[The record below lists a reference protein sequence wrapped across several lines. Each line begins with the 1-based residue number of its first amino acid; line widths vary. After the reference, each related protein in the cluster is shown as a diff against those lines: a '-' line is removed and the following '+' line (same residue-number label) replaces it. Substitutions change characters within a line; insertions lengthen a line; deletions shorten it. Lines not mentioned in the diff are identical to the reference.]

1 MRPIKQLWST
11 IPGSLLALILVV
23 VLSGT
28 RACPSAQCSCQQH
41 NGRFIIKCS
50 DRDMD
55 AVPAFTAED
64 TIYDELTLA
73 NNRISTVPD
82 DAFKGL
88 NIKYLDLSN
97 NPIDSVA
104 VSAFRG
110 LEALTT
116 TLVLHVNRMTELPTE
131 ALSTLG
137 NLQSLELKGFAMSNL
152 PEKAFEN
159 LSNLETL
166 TLDSCG
172 LGAVRGSDFT
182 EQQTSLSELNLPNNA
197 LTSVPTEAIASL
209 HNLITLNLAQNQIAT
224 IASLAFKGVNKLQL
238 LDMSQNGVT
247 SIADD
252 SFADLSA
259 TLQELRMHNNHLQ
272 DREIL
277 PLRVLTNLRV
287 LDLSYNAVAN
297 IPTDFFSNMQRLTE
311 ADFTKNSLSIIRKS
325 MFGGL
330 RGVVKILR
338 FVENEIEDI
347 ESGAF
352 EALSGL
358 QELHLDQ
365 QRDLSGKLDEGTFRG
380 LEESLRLL
388 SISEVGFSN
397 SNWPAVKGLTSLRS
411 LYLNNNNIVSVPD
424 SMFLLLTQLTTLDLS
439 YNSIS
444 QLSQQALRGLGGSLT
459 SVNLENNDISSLD
472 NCVFYQF
479 DKLDTIRLKDNPLH
493 CDCRLRWLRAWLE
506 RYTAFELLAVT
517 WRCASPTQH
526 ANAPFAQLSE
536 TVLTCE
542 TPVTIPECHDLRSTT
557 TTTPQTTTT
566 TATTTTAPHQVWPKT
581 LFMNI
586 SDVADTA
593 VTVLWFVNGTT
604 GINGFTVDHQ
614 MTNVAIEPQKVEC
627 PGMARQ
633 CTVTGLDASTTYII
647 CVTLWYNPSN
657 NSRKVCED
665 VTTKVLALQAT
676 SDDSTQMQII
686 LGSILG
692 VIVLVAIVGVISF
705 LMVRRR
711 RRQQE
716 NTFFSTTAADGT
728 TVRPRVGY
736 NSKRFS
742 KPKTHTVDLDNESN
756 KQLEK
761 KLEGFSEEERNR
773 IFSILAQPG
782 DCTNTSRTSDT
793 SQRYVPELPPRNTT
807 TDGYMNPVSL
817 RDEEDPHIYFEIP
830 AEGHI

>member
-11 IPGSLLALILVV
+11 IPVPLLALILVV

-50 DRDMD
+50 DRDME
-55 AVPAFTAED
+55 AIPAFTAED

-116 TLVLHVNRMTELPTE
+116 NLVLHVNRMTELPNE
-131 ALSTLG
+131 ALSTLV
-137 NLQSLELKGFAMSNL
+137 NLQSLQLKGFLMATL
-152 PEKAFEN
+152 PEKAFDN

-172 LGAVRGSDFT
+172 LGAVRGSDFMG
-182 EQQTSLSELNLPNNA
+182 QQTSLSELNLPNNA

-224 IASLAFKGVNKLQL
+224 IASLAFKSVNKLQL

-247 SIADD
+247 SITDD

-297 IPTDFFSNMQRLTE
+297 IPTDFFSNMHRLTD

-380 LEESLRLL
+380 LEQSLRLL

-424 SMFLLLTQLTTLDLS
+424 STFLLLTQLTTLDLS

-479 DKLDTIRLKDNPLH
+479 DKLDTIRLKDNPLD

-517 WRCASPTQH
+517 WRCALPTQH

-566 TATTTTAPHQVWPKT
+566 ATTTTAPHQVWPKT

-593 VTVLWFVNGTT
+593 VTVSWFVNGTT

-627 PGMARQ
+627 PRMARQ

-692 VIVLVAIVGVISF
+692 VIVLVAIVGVIAF

-782 DCTNTSRTSDT
+782 DCANTSRTSDT

>member
-11 IPGSLLALILVV
+11 IPVPLLALILVV

-50 DRDMD
+50 DRDME
-55 AVPAFTAED
+55 AIPAFTAED

-82 DAFKGL
+82 GAFKGL

-116 TLVLHVNRMTELPTE
+116 NLVLHVNRMTELPTE
-131 ALSTLG
+131 ALSTLV
-137 NLQSLELKGFAMSNL
+137 NLQSLQLKGFLMATL
-152 PEKAFEN
+152 PEKAFDN

-172 LGAVRGSDFT
+172 LGAVRGSDFMG
-182 EQQTSLSELNLPNNA
+182 QQTSLSELNLPNNA

-224 IASLAFKGVNKLQL
+224 IASLAFKSVNKLQL

-247 SIADD
+247 SITDD

-297 IPTDFFSNMQRLTE
+297 IPTDFFSNMHRLTD

-444 QLSQQALRGLGGSLT
+444 RLSQQALRGLGGSLT

-479 DKLDTIRLKDNPLH
+479 DKLDTIRLKDNPLD

-506 RYTAFELLAVT
+506 RYTAFELLVVT

-526 ANAPFAQLSE
+526 ANVLFAQLSE

-566 TATTTTAPHQVWPKT
+566 TTAPHQVWPKT

-593 VTVLWFVNGTT
+593 VTVSWFVNGTT

-614 MTNVAIEPQKVEC
+614 MTNAAIEPQKVEC

-692 VIVLVAIVGVISF
+692 VIVLVAIIGVIAF

-782 DCTNTSRTSDT
+782 DCANTSRTSDT